1 VIEWLPTARLEVET
15 DAWPPLTATVPN
27 AVPPSLKVTVP
38 VAAEGETVAVK
49 VTDWPYGEEEVLDD
63 TLVLVPA
70 MATAY
75 ASGAEALP
83 PNAESPPYVAVI
95 EREPPES
102 VEVANVALPLV
113 SSVPVPRF
121 VPPSLNVTVP
131 VGVPVP
137 LVCAT
142 VAVKVTEFPYV
153 EEVGV
158 AESVVVV
165 GTRLCP
171 QPMNLKEPMKVAQL
185 NVPLLDWYWFVYQKV
200 QSSVGSMRR
209 AV

>member
-1 VIEWLPTARLEVET
+1 V
-15 DAWPPLTATVPN
+15 
-27 AVPPSLKVTVP
+27 
-38 VAAEGETVAVK
+38 
-49 VTDWPYGEEEVLDD
+49 EEELLDD

-70 MATAY
+70 MATVY
-75 ASGAEALP
+75 ACGVEALP
-83 PNAESPPYVAVI
+83 PNVESPPYVAVI
-95 EREPPES
+95 EREPAES
-102 VEVANVALPLV
+102 VEVVKVALPV
-113 SSVPVPRF
+113 APSVPVPRF

-153 EEVGV
+153 EEPGL

-165 GTRLCP
+165 GVRLCP
-171 QPMNLKEPMKVAQL
+171 QPLNLKEPMKVAQL
-185 NVPLLDWYWFVYQKV
+185 KVPLLGWYSFAYQNV
-200 QSSVGSMRR
+200 QSSLGSMRR